1 MRKRR
6 LKIGRARRSSA
17 PGQRKT
23 ALYSIGDELW
33 GSGIRSDFPITVQGT
48 FGPKDALRDGRRSML
63 AWNGF
68 FVTIS

>member
-1 MRKRR
+1 MRKRG

-48 FGPKDALRDGRRSML
+48 FGPKTLSGTVGYVCLPGMAFS
-63 AWNGF
+63 
-68 FVTIS
+68 

>member
-48 FGPKDALRDGRRSML
+48 FGPKTLSGTVGGVCLLGMAFS
-63 AWNGF
+63 
-68 FVTIS
+68 